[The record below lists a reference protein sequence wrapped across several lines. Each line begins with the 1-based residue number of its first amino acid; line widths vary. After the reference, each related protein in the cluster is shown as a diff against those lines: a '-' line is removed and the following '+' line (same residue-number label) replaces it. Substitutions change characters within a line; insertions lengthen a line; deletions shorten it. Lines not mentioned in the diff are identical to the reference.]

1 MQQMTKRW
9 LSLLL
14 AAVLCVTAGGV
25 PALAVEL
32 AEGNTAAADS
42 QTGGEESSE
51 PETGGGEAEDNDITT
66 LPTLG
71 EDRPVISDDAPTEG
85 GDTGNTGDNGTGA
98 DPENPETP
106 ENPENPSDN
115 GGQPADDDS
124 GKTPDGSF
132 ENAGIKPAAPA
143 PAPVSTAL
151 PEDFFTSV
159 EFGKGYDEATGVL
172 TPFGE
177 GETISADTP
186 ITMEFHYEIPAGASL
201 TKDFT
206 YEFEVEAPLAFKVDF
221 DITGEDGK
229 TLAAIL

>member
-25 PALAVEL
+25 PALAAEL
-32 AEGNTAAADS
+32 AEENTAAADS

-51 PETGGGEAEDNDITT
+51 
-66 LPTLG
+66 
-71 EDRPVISDDAPTEG
+71 
-85 GDTGNTGDNGTGA
+85 
-98 DPENPETP
+98 PETP

-132 ENAGIKPAAPA
+132 ADAGIKPAALA
-143 PAPVSTAL
+143 SAPVSTAL

-159 EFGKGYDEATGVL
+159 KFGKGYDEETGVL

-177 GETISADTP
+177 GEKISADTS
-186 ITMEFHYEIPAGASL
+186 IAMEFHYEIPAGVSL
-201 TKDFT
+201 TKDFI
-206 YEFEVEAPLAFKVDF
+206 YEFEVEAPLAFKVDV
-221 DITGEDGK
+221 DITGQDGK
-229 TLAAIL
+229 TVVAHGTTSKGTNGKTGFTLTSRCRKRANSMQKTTRLTGR

>member
-25 PALAVEL
+25 PALAAEL

-85 GDTGNTGDNGTGA
+85 GDTGD
-98 DPENPETP
+98 
-106 ENPENPSDN
+106 
-115 GGQPADDDS
+115 
-124 GKTPDGSF
+124 
-132 ENAGIKPAAPA
+132 
-143 PAPVSTAL
+143 
-151 PEDFFTSV
+151 
-159 EFGKGYDEATGVL
+159 TGVL
-172 TPFGE
+172 TPFGK
-177 GETISADTP
+177 GEKISAGTP
-186 ITMEFHYEIPAGASL
+186 IAMEFHYEIPAGASL

-206 YEFEVEAPLAFKVDF
+206 YEFEVEAPLAFKVDV

-229 TLAAIL
+229 TVVARGTTSKGTNGKTGFTLTSRCRKRANSMQKTTRLNGR